1 MFLLISSAPGGA
13 ALLRPGATGIL
24 LSPSTGT
31 AAGRSADQMWRPD
44 VMVRCTPPEVVGNEG
59 ENRENFVRS

>member
-1 MFLLISSAPGGA
+1 
-13 ALLRPGATGIL
+13 
-24 LSPSTGT
+24 
-31 AAGRSADQMWRPD
+31 